1 MKNTNFKWDNKKI
14 FLTHWKTVYWVAI
27 HFCIKWTFQKNA
39 IFCPKN
45 TFLWQ
50 KWQFGPLARAGPG
63 WCQGTFFSLIFFYLN
78 SEGFVGGRW
87 RRWWNSP
94 LNIFNL
100 AKKWTIFGR
109 FKKNVVKKYWNPIH
123 RVCVTQIHHDTWF
136 LTQFFMKM
144 PQFLVKTVIF
154 IIFKNPHFLLF
165 SGVLEVKLKFQ
176 DKFYVIFDH
185 NKCPS
190 SEKEDEKCNLRIS
203 YFHQIQPTYH
213 LPNCLCVLRNIRSTH
228 ERVWSAFFYIL

>member
-1 MKNTNFKWDNKKI
+1 MPFSAQKMDFFDKNGNLVPWP
-14 FLTHWKTVYWVAI
+14 VR
-27 HFCIKWTFQKNA
+27 
-39 IFCPKN
+39 
-45 TFLWQ
+45 
-50 KWQFGPLARAGPG
+50 ARADVKEL
-63 WCQGTFFSLIFFYLN
+63 FFPLIFFYLN

-109 FKKNVVKKYWNPIH
+109 FEKNVVKKYWNPIH

-176 DKFYVIFDH
+176 DKFYNIIDY
-185 NKCPS
+185 NKYPS
-190 SEKEDEKCNLRIS
+190 SEKEDEKGIFRKS
-203 YFHQIQPTYH
+203 YFHQIQPK
-213 LPNCLCVLRNIRSTH
+213 NMFICFIRIYLKGQKGQKTS
-228 ERVWSAFFYIL
+228 I